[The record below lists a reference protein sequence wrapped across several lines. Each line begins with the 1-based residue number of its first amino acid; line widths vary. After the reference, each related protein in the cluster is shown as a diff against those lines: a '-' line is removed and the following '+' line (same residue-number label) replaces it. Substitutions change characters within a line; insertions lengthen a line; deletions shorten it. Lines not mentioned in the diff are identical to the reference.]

1 VGKKESSS
9 PLYAVIQDQQ
19 IVIPPWVSAK
29 LGAEGIA
36 VDRVRVKV
44 RHLLQS
50 LLDRGMKG
58 DWVAVFAND
67 AKLCR
72 RSPPRNGS
80 TEKWRTALLMGRKRP
95 GDLSGIVF
103 LRRCYD
109 NVAPTPENELA
120 AKQDGQPATSVELG
134 IVVAKEDRRYM
145 FKVFR
150 FSEIIANEA
159 FDQ

>member
-1 VGKKESSS
+1 
-9 PLYAVIQDQQ
+9 
-19 IVIPPWVSAK
+19 
-29 LGAEGIA
+29 
-36 VDRVRVKV
+36 
-44 RHLLQS
+44 
-50 LLDRGMKG
+50 
-58 DWVAVFAND
+58 
-67 AKLCR
+67 
-72 RSPPRNGS
+72 
-80 TEKWRTALLMGRKRP
+80 MGRKRP

-134 IVVAKEDRRYM
+134 IVVAKENRRYM
-145 FKVFR
+145 FTVFR